1 MKFFTEFLK
10 YFVIITTGVLLM
22 CAVNVS
28 LSETGG
34 AGLSLSVTLWQ
45 ILGAGAVTAFV
56 TAWVYKR
63 ECNTKKQFIAMG
75 MIHYI
80 LICVIMVTLGVLF
93 GWMDLNIGGIIMMT
107 VSVALVYLFTYA
119 VSYIS
124 AKHQAD
130 EFNKALNE
138 KYKDK

>member
-34 AGLSLSVTLWQ
+34 ESLAVGITLWQ

-56 TAWVYKR
+56 TALVYMR
-63 ECNTKKQFIAMG
+63 ECKTKKQFIVMVI
-75 MIHYI
+75 IHYI
-80 LICVIMVTLGVLF
+80 LICAIMVTLGVLF
-93 GWMDLNIGGIIMMT
+93 GWMALNIGGIIMMI
-107 VSVALVYLFTYA
+107 VSAALVYLFTYT
-119 VSYIS
+119 VRYIS
-124 AKHQAD
+124 DKRQAD
-130 EFNKALNE
+130 EFNRALKE

>member
-28 LSETGG
+28 MSENHGE
-34 AGLSLSVTLWQ
+34 SLALDVTLWQ
-45 ILGAGAVTAFV
+45 ILGAGAATAFV
-56 TAWVYKR
+56 TALVYRR
-63 ECNTKKQFIAMG
+63 ECNTKKKFIAMVI
-75 MIHYI
+75 IHYI
-80 LICVIMVTLGVLF
+80 LICAMMIVMGVFF

-107 VSVALVYLFTYA
+107 VSAALVYLFTYA

>member
-34 AGLSLSVTLWQ
+34 ESLAVGITLWQ

-56 TAWVYKR
+56 TALVYMR
-63 ECNTKKQFIAMG
+63 ECKTKKQFIVMVI
-75 MIHYI
+75 IHYI
-80 LICVIMVTLGVLF
+80 LICAIMVTLGVLY
-93 GWMDLNIGGIIMMT
+93 GWMDFNIGGIIMMT

-119 VSYIS
+119 VRYFSDIR
-124 AKHQAD
+124 QAD
-130 EFNKALNE
+130 EFNRALKE

>member
-28 LSETGG
+28 FSETGG
-34 AGLSLSVTLWQ
+34 TTLSLGVTLWQ
-45 ILGAGAVTAFV
+45 ILGAGAVTALV
-56 TAWVYKR
+56 TVLVFKR
-63 ECNTKKQFIAMG
+63 ECSTKKQFIAMG
-75 MIHYI
+75 VIHYI
-80 LICVIMVTLGVLF
+80 LICVIMITLGVLF
-93 GWMDLNIGGIIMMT
+93 GWMDLNIGGIMMMT

-130 EFNKALNE
+130 EFNRALNE

>member
-34 AGLSLSVTLWQ
+34 ESLAVGVTLWQ

-56 TAWVYKR
+56 TALVYMR
-63 ECNTKKQFIAMG
+63 ECKTKKQFIVMVI
-75 MIHYI
+75 IHYI
-80 LICVIMVTLGVLF
+80 LICAIMVTLGVLF
-93 GWMDLNIGGIIMMT
+93 GWMALNIGGIIMMI
-107 VSVALVYLFTYA
+107 VSAALVYLFTYT
-119 VSYIS
+119 VRYIS
-124 AKHQAD
+124 DKRQAD
-130 EFNKALNE
+130 EFNRALKE

>member
-10 YFVIITTGVLLM
+10 YFVIITTGVLII
-22 CAVNVS
+22 CAINVS
-28 LSETGG
+28 LSETHGE
-34 AGLSLSVTLWQ
+34 SLAVGVTLWQ
-45 ILGAGAVTAFV
+45 IIGAGAVTAFV
-56 TAWVYKR
+56 TALVYKL
-63 ECNTKKQFIAMG
+63 ECSTKKQFIAMG
-75 MIHYI
+75 IIHYI
-80 LICVIMVTLGVLF
+80 LICAIMVTLGVLY
-93 GWMDLNIGGIIMMT
+93 GWMDFNIGGIIMMT

>member
-34 AGLSLSVTLWQ
+34 ESLAVGVTLWQ

-56 TAWVYKR
+56 TALVYMR
-63 ECNTKKQFIAMG
+63 ECKTTKQFIVMVI
-75 MIHYI
+75 IHYI
-80 LICVIMVTLGVLF
+80 LICAIMVTLGVLF
-93 GWMDLNIGGIIMMT
+93 GWMALNIGGIIMMI
-107 VSVALVYLFTYA
+107 VSAALVYLFTYT
-119 VSYIS
+119 VRYIS
-124 AKHQAD
+124 DKRQAD
-130 EFNKALNE
+130 EFNRALKE

>member
-28 LSETGG
+28 MSENHGE
-34 AGLSLSVTLWQ
+34 SLALDVTLWQ

-56 TAWVYKR
+56 TALVYKR

-107 VSVALVYLFTYA
+107 VSAALVYLFTYA
-119 VSYIS
+119 VRYFSDMR
-124 AKHQAD
+124 QAD
-130 EFNKALNE
+130 EFNRALKE